1 MPATFS
7 PKKTLGMVLFLVIV
21 WGINW
26 PLNKM
31 ALPHTP
37 PLLFSGMRTLIG
49 GLILLPVALR
59 RVSLFRWKQNAGPY
73 MLLGLLNVGG
83 YYGLQTIGIA
93 YLPAGLFS
101 TLVFLQPILLGV
113 FSRIW
118 LGEQLNRFKIA
129 GLMTGFAGVAV
140 ISLGGLEG
148 HLSALGITLALLSAL
163 CWALGTIYMK
173 KQGTKLDSV
182 WAVTVQLLI
191 GGIALLLL
199 GTSTESWSAIEWNTE
214 FVGILLF
221 ISVFVIAAGW
231 LIYFLLIDAGEV
243 STVGAYTF
251 LIPVLSNLFSILL
264 LGEKATA
271 TLLIGLAMIAGSI
284 MLVNRRKAPD
294 VVARISPNAGNCGD

>member
-1 MPATFS
+1 MSTTFS
-7 PKKTLGMVLFLVIV
+7 PRRTLLMVLFLVLV

-26 PLNKM
+26 PLTKM

-37 PLLFSGMRTLIG
+37 PLLFSGLRTLIG
-49 GLILLPVALR
+49 GLILLPIALR
-59 RVSLFRWKQNAGPY
+59 RLPSLRWKTNARAY
-73 MLLGLLNVGG
+73 VLLGLLNVGG
-83 YYGLQTIGIA
+83 YYGLQTIGIG

-118 LGEQLNRFKIA
+118 LGEMLNAFKVI
-129 GLMTGFAGVAV
+129 GLILGFAGVAV

-148 HLSALGITLALLSAL
+148 HLSPLGIVLALASSL

-173 KQGTKLDSV
+173 KQGANFDSV
-182 WAVTVQLLI
+182 WAVTLQLLI
-191 GGIALLLL
+191 GGAALLLL
-199 GTSTESWSAIEWNTE
+199 GSGTESWGGIAWTPS

-221 ISVFVIAAGW
+221 ISLFVIAGGW

-251 LIPVLSNLFSILL
+251 LIPVLSNLFSMVL
-264 LGEKATA
+264 LGEKATVS
-271 TLLIGLAMIAGSI
+271 LLIGLLMIVGSI
-284 MLVNRRKAPD
+284 VFVNRRPAANVLPKSTA
-294 VVARISPNAGNCGD
+294 SPECSGD

>member
-31 ALPHTP
+31 ALPYTP

-49 GLILLPVALR
+49 GLILLPIALR
-59 RVSLFRWKQNAGPY
+59 RIPMFRWKQNAGPY
-73 MLLGLLNVGG
+73 LLLGLLNVGG

-118 LGEQLNRFKIA
+118 LGESLNRFKVA
-129 GLMTGFAGVAV
+129 GLMIGFAGVAV

-173 KQGTKLDSV
+173 KQGEKLDSV

-191 GGIALLLL
+191 GGAALLLL
-199 GTSTESWSAIEWNTE
+199 GTGTESWSAIEWNME

-221 ISVFVIAAGW
+221 ISMFVIAAGW

-264 LGEKATA
+264 LDEKATA
-271 TLLIGLAMIAGSI
+271 TLLIGLVMIAGSI
-284 MLVNRRKAPD
+284 MLVNRRKTPGL
-294 VVARISPNAGNCGD
+294 VARISPNAGNCGD